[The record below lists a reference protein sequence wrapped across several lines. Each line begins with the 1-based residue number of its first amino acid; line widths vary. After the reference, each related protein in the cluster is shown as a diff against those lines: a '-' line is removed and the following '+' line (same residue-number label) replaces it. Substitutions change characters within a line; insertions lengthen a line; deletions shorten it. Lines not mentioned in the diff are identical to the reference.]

1 MQGKQ
6 NIFYHTFI
14 LQKSGLSAEIGEA
27 FKSFKDFDPLVL
39 VLILSIITA
48 AFTEIA
54 SNTASATI
62 FIPILAELVCAF
74 SYSVVLNSSAI
85 LREYRLPLGVLNLI
99 YLGHRLLYSKW
110 IHCTW
115 HYQQQ
120 LRRHLPSCCP
130 WLLHRMQS
138 CLLTDTW
145 KS

>member
-1 MQGKQ
+1 MLPGIVTVREQLMFILVSLNPKSLGARETRH
-6 NIFYHTFI
+6 FYHTFI

-85 LREYRLPLGVLNLI
+85 LREYRLPLSVLNLI
-99 YLGHRLLYSKW
+99 YPGHRLLYSK
-110 IHCTW
+110 
-115 HYQQQ
+115 
-120 LRRHLPSCCP
+120 
-130 WLLHRMQS
+130 
-138 CLLTDTW
+138 
-145 KS
+145 